1 MKNTLIRSNP
11 ERRVFHIY
19 IRYNISHMRLKSLH
33 IHGFKSFAK
42 KTDLAFTTPITSV
55 VGPNGSGKSNVVEA
69 MRFVL
74 GEQSLKS
81 MRGKKGEDMIFNG
94 GKDIS
99 RSNRAAVK
107 VAFDNSPQDGGG
119 RLFNTHSFDEVVI
132 ERAVNRD
139 GTNEYM
145 INGSA
150 VRLKDITELLAEANI
165 GSSGHHIISQGEA
178 DRLLSSSNKERKEM
192 IEDALGL
199 KVYQYKKEESE
210 KRLDK
215 TKEHMKEVE
224 SLRRELAP
232 HIRFLKKQVE
242 KIEKAKEVRTELTNL
257 YKEFF
262 AHEKHLLAAEEK
274 DIMTGRVEP
283 EKEYKELQDKLKSTK
298 DLLAHNDGTTKLT
311 EGLFVLEGKLRDARN
326 TKDGY
331 SREIGRYE
339 GEISYIERAIDKKK
353 TLAAQESEEDSPDI
367 QVSLK
372 EVEGL
377 IKKIRTVLNDI
388 SVGNYASFDEAKK
401 ASKDLVTECESYI
414 SAQKS
419 TQKKDDSRFDISDEV
434 AELSNIKKLIKEVE
448 EKIAEASNHEQQVL
462 KEYEGAKHN
471 IEAEK
476 EKNVEAEKE
485 LLKIMSRQHEL
496 TAELDKLQ
504 VREDAYKQQKDFYE
518 REMMEAGVL
527 VGVHAIRFD
536 DVQIDVNI
544 DRRAQ
549 QEKLHTVEKF
559 KIRLEELGGAGDE
572 AVLKEFTETE
582 ERDLF
587 LLKELEDLTKSMAD
601 LEVLITDVTAQ
612 LKTMFDE
619 GVGKINKEFSA
630 FFKQMFGGGEA
641 KLVITEERK
650 KKRKLT
656 DIEDE
661 DGDMES
667 ADDEESPIEIGID
680 VYVSLPH
687 KKLKGLSMLSGGER
701 ALTSIALLFAMS
713 QVNPPPFI
721 ILDETDAA
729 LDEANS
735 RRYGDMIELL
745 SKHSQLI
752 LVTHNRETMSRAG
765 VLYGVTMGN
774 TGHSQLLSISFD
786 EAAAVAK

>member
-1 MKNTLIRSNP
+1 
-11 ERRVFHIY
+11 
-19 IRYNISHMRLKSLH
+19 MRLKSLH
-33 IHGFKSFAK
+33 INGFKSFAK
-42 KTDLAFTTPITSV
+42 KADLTFTTPITGV

-69 MRFVL
+69 FRFVL
-74 GEQSLKS
+74 GEQSIKS

-94 GKDIS
+94 GKELS
-99 RSNRAAVK
+99 RSNRAHVK
-107 VAFDNSPQDGGG
+107 VVFDNSPQADDS
-119 RLFNTHSFDEVVI
+119 RLFNTTSFDEVVI

-150 VRLKDITELLAEANI
+150 VRLKDISELLAEANI
-165 GSSGHHIISQGEA
+165 GASGHHIISQGEA

-199 KVYQYKKEESE
+199 KVYQYKKEEAE

-242 KIEKAKEVRTELTNL
+242 KLEKAKEVRAELTEL
-257 YKEFF
+257 YKVYF
-262 AHEKHLLAAEEK
+262 AHEAYVLAKEEQEFK
-274 DIMTGRVEP
+274 TARTAP
-283 EKEYKELQDKLKSTK
+283 EEEYK
-298 DLLAHNDGTTKLT
+298 NLT
-311 EGLFVLEGKLRDARN
+311 ERLTETKKLLQANESQNTGTDKLFVLESKLRDARSA
-326 TKDGY
+326 KDAY

-339 GEISYIERAIDKKK
+339 GEISYIQRSIDKKK
-353 TLAAQESEEDSPDI
+353 AEALRVQDEDMSPDV
-367 QVSLK
+367 QVSLR
-372 EVEGL
+372 EVETL
-377 IKKIRTVLNDI
+377 VKKIKTVLHDI
-388 SVGNYASFDEAKK
+388 AVGNYASFEEAKK
-401 ASKDLVTECESYI
+401 ASQDLVAECDAYI
-414 SAQKS
+414 HSQKNKS
-419 TQKKDDSRFDISDEV
+419 SIDLSKYDTSDDEQ
-434 AELSNIKKLIKEVE
+434 ELLRIQSLIKEVE
-448 EKIAEASNHEQQVL
+448 SKISEAGFHEQEVL
-462 KEYEGAKHN
+462 REYEEAKKE

-496 TAELDKLQ
+496 TAILDKIKMQ
-504 VREDAYKQQKDFYE
+504 EDVYISRKESYE

-527 VGVHAIRFD
+527 MGVAAIRYD
-536 DVQIDVNI
+536 EVTLDETV
-544 DRRAQ
+544 DRRVQ
-549 QEKLHTVEKF
+549 QEKLHTIEKY

-572 AVLKEFTETE
+572 ALMKEYTETE
-582 ERDLF
+582 ERDAF
-587 LLKELEDLTKSMAD
+587 LLNELEDLTKSLAD
-601 LEVLITDVTAQ
+601 LEVLIAEVTLQ
-612 LKTMFDE
+612 LKGMFTE
-619 GVGKINKEFSA
+619 GVEKINKEFGA

-650 KKRKLT
+650 KKKKMT
-656 DIEDE
+656 DMDDE
-661 DGDMES
+661 DME
-667 ADDEESPIEIGID
+667 AEMVDDEDSAVEIGID
-680 VYVSLPH
+680 VFVSLPH

-765 VLYGVTMGN
+765 VLYGVTMG
-774 TGHSQLLSISFD
+774 GGGFSQLLSIGFD

>member
-1 MKNTLIRSNP
+1 
-11 ERRVFHIY
+11 
-19 IRYNISHMRLKSLH
+19 MRLKSLH

-42 KTDLAFTTPITSV
+42 KADLTFTTPITSV

-69 MRFVL
+69 FRFVL

-99 RSNRAAVK
+99 RSNRAGVK
-107 VAFDNSPQDGGG
+107 VVFDNTPQGDDS

-242 KIEKAKEVRTELTNL
+242 KIEKAKEVRTELTSL

-262 AHEKHLLAAEEK
+262 AHEKHLLATEEK
-274 DIMTGRVEP
+274 DIKAGRVEP
-283 EKEYKELQDKLKSTK
+283 QKEYQELQNKLKETKEL
-298 DLLAHNDGTTKLT
+298 LASNDGTTKLT

-339 GEISYIERAIDKKK
+339 GEISYIERSIEKKK
-353 TLAAQESEEDSPDI
+353 TLAAQENDAESPDI

-372 EVEGL
+372 EVEML

-388 SVGNYASFDEAKK
+388 SVGNYGSFDEAKK
-401 ASKDLVTECESYI
+401 ASKDLVAECESYI
-414 SAQKS
+414 SAQRS
-419 TQKKDDSRFDISDEV
+419 QQKKDDSRFDTSEEV
-434 AELSNIKKLIKEVE
+434 AELSKIKDLIKEVE
-448 EKIAEASNHEQQVL
+448 GKIEDASKNEQAIL
-462 KEYEGAKHN
+462 KEYEDAKQN
-471 IEAEK
+471 IEEEK

-504 VREDAYKQQKDFYE
+504 VREDAYNNQKEFYE

-536 DVQIDVNI
+536 EVNVDVNI

-549 QEKLHTVEKF
+549 QEKLHTLEKF

-572 AVLKEFTETE
+572 TVLKEFNETE
-582 ERDLF
+582 ERDQF
-587 LLKELEDLTKSMAD
+587 LLKEMEDLTKSLAD
-601 LEVLITDVTAQ
+601 LESLIVEVTAQ
-612 LKTMFDE
+612 LKVMFDE
-619 GVGKINKEFSA
+619 GVQKINKEFSA

-641 KLVITEERK
+641 RLVITEERK
-650 KKRKLT
+650 KKRKMT
-656 DIEDE
+656 DIDDE
-661 DGDMES
+661 DGETEMS
-667 ADDEESPIEIGID
+667 DDDDDSPVETGID

-774 TGHSQLLSISFD
+774 SGHSQLLSIGFD
-786 EAAAVAK
+786 EAAMVAK